1 MFDLSSFLENIPR
14 PAVMGIV
21 NASGESFSERGRS
34 SADSALARA
43 LAHLDCGADILDIGG
58 ESTRP
63 GAKETAEE
71 LELNRVLPVLRN
83 LRKVH
88 PETVLSVDTRHGR
101 VAQAALQNGV
111 QIINDVSMLRKSPE
125 IADLVA
131 QYGAALIL
139 SHSRGT
145 PENMQAPEYCSYP
158 DGVAETV
165 AVELAAAKEK
175 ALKAGVR
182 QENIML
188 DPGFGFAK
196 NADQCWE
203 LLENLE
209 KISPLSNL
217 MIGVSRKS
225 FLGAL
230 TGENDPVRR
239 SGETLAVELLMA
251 AKGVGVIRTHG
262 VRELHN
268 ALLVLSKLQSGE
280 GGKK

>member
-63 GAKETAEE
+63 GAKETAKE

-83 LRKVH
+83 AGEMLGLGAK
-88 PETVLSVDTRHGR
+88 
-101 VAQAALQNGV
+101 
-111 QIINDVSMLRKSPE
+111 IINDVSMLRKSPE

-175 ALKAGVR
+175 ALTAGVR

-230 TGENDPVRR
+230 TGENDPVGR

>member
-1 MFDLSSFLENIPR
+1 MFNLSSFLKTISY

-21 NASGESFSERGRS
+21 NASGESFSERDRS

-43 LAHLDCGADILDIGG
+43 LAHLDCGADIIDIGG

-63 GAKETAEE
+63 GARETAKE
-71 LELNRVLPVLRN
+71 LELNRVLPVVRN

-88 PETVLSVDTRHGR
+88 PEAVLSVDTRHAN
-101 VAQAALQNGV
+101 VAHATLQQGV

-131 QYGAALIL
+131 QHGAALIL

-145 PENMQAPEYCSYP
+145 PENMQDPEFCCYP

-165 AVELAAAKEK
+165 AEELAAAREK
-175 ALKAGVR
+175 ALRAGI
-182 QENIML
+182 QAENIML

-203 LLENLE
+203 LLENME
-209 KISPLSNL
+209 KIAPLSNL
-217 MIGVSRKS
+217 MSGVSRKS

-230 TGENDPVRR
+230 TGEKDPVRR
-239 SGETLAVELLMA
+239 NGETLAVELMMA
-251 AKGVGVIRTHG
+251 AKGIGIIRTHG

-268 ALLVLSKLQSGE
+268 ALMVLAKIRNKGALGI
-280 GGKK
+280 